1 MVDEQ
6 AHEEVQKCDL
16 SHLLVEEH
24 QPVEEHQQTEQEVQV
39 VSAPVPVHDF
49 SEPTQTEPVSDI
61 NDFKANAEANSNETL
76 SANDEDEHE
85 QV

>member
-16 SHLLVEEH
+16 SHLLIEEP
-24 QPVEEHQQTEQEVQV
+24 PVENHLQTEQEVQV

-76 SANDEDEHE
+76 SANDEDENE